1 MPRPL
6 MQHGIGQL
14 EELFAKG
21 KTDPSV
27 LNQLESEL
35 RYRQVP
41 RAVTL
46 LSQVQTA
53 MYGSSATRPPPTTA
67 SVPTT
72 RPLFPAVPGTEP
84 VVAQGSPSRTVETTT
99 AHEASAPVTA
109 ARSEPTPRPAVTMP
123 VPEAYKLLKATPSST
138 WETIEQTRREVVQR
152 SHPERVTL
160 LSPERRSEVLSA
172 AKRTND
178 AYILGTASCWPTMTT
193 LNRRGWSGI
202 SASSPVCGPDTY
214 A

>member
-27 LNQLESEL
+27 LEQLESEL

-53 MYGSSATRPPPTTA
+53 MYGGSAARPAPTTA

-84 VVAQGSPSRTVETTT
+84 VVARVSPSRTVETTT
-99 AHEASAPVTA
+99 AHAASAPVTA
-109 ARSEPTPRPAVTMP
+109 ARSEPTPRPAVAMP
-123 VPEAYKLLKATPSST
+123 VAEAYKLLKATPSST
-138 WETIEQTRREVVQR
+138 WESIEQTRREAVQQC
-152 SHPERVTL
+152 HPERL
-160 LSPERRSEVLSA
+160 KLFSPEKRCQVLSDA
-172 AKRTND
+172 ERTND
-178 AYILGTASCWPTMTT
+178 AYIVLSRDRCA
-193 LNRRGWSGI
+193 RH
-202 SASSPVCGPDTY
+202 
-214 A
+214 

>member
-27 LNQLESEL
+27 LEQLESEL

-46 LSQVQTA
+46 LSQVQNA

-84 VVAQGSPSRTVETTT
+84 VVAQVSPSRTVETTT
-99 AHEASAPVTA
+99 AHAASAPVTA
-109 ARSEPTPRPAVTMP
+109 ARSEPTPRPAVAMP
-123 VPEAYKLLKATPSST
+123 VAEAYKLLKATPSST
-138 WETIEQTRREVVQR
+138 WESIEQTRREVVQR

-178 AYILGTASCWPTMTT
+178 AYIVLSRDRC
-193 LNRRGWSGI
+193 I
-202 SASSPVCGPDTY
+202 GP
-214 A
+214 